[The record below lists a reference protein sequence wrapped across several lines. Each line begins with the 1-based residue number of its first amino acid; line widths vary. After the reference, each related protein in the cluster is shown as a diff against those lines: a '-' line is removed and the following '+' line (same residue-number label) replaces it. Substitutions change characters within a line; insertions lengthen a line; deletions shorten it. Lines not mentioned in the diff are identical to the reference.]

1 MVRIPISCE
10 CRLRHSGL
18 RVYNG
23 LLYKLMFSSCTTWFL
38 RVSYHTFQSL
48 LLVLAFPLFI
58 PGLRQRQKHWYNWEP
73 REQRWHCITM
83 EGGKGTRN
91 GKFGGPAS
99 LFDRLFFCFIWR
111 HFPRS
116 AIRWFQWCRLDVY
129 IYVVYLFTYIY
140 SVCFYIYTSIYTPNT
155 FLCPK
160 LFSFWQALPQ
170 RTPVLHSLFPANFRP
185 GFPYTDG
192 FLDFVPLKVLQDFR
206 ILLATR
212 QDMFLPK
219 ALAFGWIVDV
229 HEVPAVMK
237 QLQNVLLTPWQ

>member
-38 RVSYHTFQSL
+38 HVSYHTFQSL

-129 IYVVYLFTYIY
+129 IYVVYLFI
-140 SVCFYIYTSIYTPNT
+140 FI
-155 FLCPK
+155 
-160 LFSFWQALPQ
+160 LFAFIFILAFI
-170 RTPVLHSLFPANFRP
+170 H
-185 GFPYTDG
+185 
-192 FLDFVPLKVLQDFR
+192 R
-206 ILLATR
+206 ILFFAQNCFHSDKHCLREHLSFT
-212 QDMFLPK
+212 
-219 ALAFGWIVDV
+219 AFFPQISVQV
-229 HEVPAVMK
+229 S
-237 QLQNVLLTPWQ
+237 LTPMVFWTLCHWKCCKTFGFCWLQGRTCSFRKHLLSVE